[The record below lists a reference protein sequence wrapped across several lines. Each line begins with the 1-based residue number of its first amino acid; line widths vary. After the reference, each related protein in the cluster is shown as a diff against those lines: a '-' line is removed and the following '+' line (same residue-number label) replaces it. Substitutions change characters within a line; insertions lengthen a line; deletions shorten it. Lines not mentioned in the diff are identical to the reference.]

1 MGNGG
6 GAWRQCIPGEWEE
19 GESEGEICPAVHF
32 SFFGSAAASGPGM
45 RPWLAWAYSWH
56 DQFHHVI
63 GGLAIG
69 RTLPC
74 FFFL

>member
-32 SFFGSAAASGPGM
+32 SFFRECCGKRARDEAMVG
-45 RPWLAWAYSWH
+45 
-56 DQFHHVI
+56 V
-63 GGLAIG
+63 GLLVA
-69 RTLPC
+69 
-74 FFFL
+74 